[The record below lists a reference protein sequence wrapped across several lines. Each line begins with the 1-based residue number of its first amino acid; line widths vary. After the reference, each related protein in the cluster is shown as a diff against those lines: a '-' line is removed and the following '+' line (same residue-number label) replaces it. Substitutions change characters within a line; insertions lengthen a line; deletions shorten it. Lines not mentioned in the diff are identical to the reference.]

1 MNTSKLVKL
10 FAIIAVLAASL
21 TAIAPAEA
29 ATRQGAAEA
38 AALPTFEKFV
48 SAVTNGKAGVVTGVY
63 VPGVLALRVKQQP
76 AGNAA
81 YVSAA
86 AGVATQFQMAADLGV
101 TGLLA
106 HNYAAGKSYFN
117 LAVNNE
123 VYVVYGDGS
132 IKKYIVSGIY
142 QYQALD
148 PKNPYGDLVDLS
160 TGAQMPVADVF
171 NAVYGGDEH
180 VTFQTCINKDG
191 NASWGRIFIVASP
204 AP

>member
-1 MNTSKLVKL
+1 MNTSKLFKL
-10 FAIIAVLAASL
+10 LAVIITLAASL

-29 ATRQGAAEA
+29 ATTEV
-38 AALPTFEKFV
+38 AALPAFEKFV
-48 SAVTNGKAGVVTGVY
+48 SAVTNGQAGVVTGVY
-63 VPGVLALRVKQQP
+63 VPGVMALRVKQQP

-81 YVSAA
+81 YVSSA
-86 AGVATQFQMAADLGV
+86 AGVATQFQMAADTGV

-106 HNYAAGKSYFN
+106 HNFAAGKSYFK
-117 LAVNNE
+117 LVAGNE

-132 IKKYIVSGIY
+132 TRKYVVSGIY

-191 NASWGRIFIVASP
+191 NASWGRIFIVATP
-204 AP
+204 AH

>member
-1 MNTSKLVKL
+1 MNTSKLFKL
-10 FAIIAVLAASL
+10 FAVIVAFVSSFA
-21 TAIAPAEA
+21 AIAPVSA
-29 ATRQGAAEA
+29 ATNEA
-38 AALPTFEKFV
+38 AALPSFEKFV

-86 AGVATQFQMAADLGV
+86 AGVATQFQMAADMGV

-106 HNYAAGKSYFN
+106 HNYAAGKSFFN
-117 LAVNNE
+117 LAANNE

-132 IKKYIVSGIY
+132 TKKYIVSGIY

-160 TGAQMPVADVF
+160 TGTQMPVADVF
-171 NAVYGGDEH
+171 NAVYGGGEH

-191 NASWGRIFIVASP
+191 NASWGRIFIVATP
-204 AP
+204 PP